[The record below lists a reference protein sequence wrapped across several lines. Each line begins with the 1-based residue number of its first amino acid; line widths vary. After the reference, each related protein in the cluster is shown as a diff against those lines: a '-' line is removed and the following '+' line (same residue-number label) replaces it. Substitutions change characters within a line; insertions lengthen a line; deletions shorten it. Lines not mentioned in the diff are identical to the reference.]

1 MRPLA
6 SHTSYARPS
15 SPARRASWLVS
26 APLALLLG
34 ACTDNPL
41 PLEAPTD
48 PAAAASVAPATLRT
62 GTGDLITGDAATFAE
77 TLKEIGADGEIIVWL
92 KETGTARPS
101 AEFLASLPGSA
112 REAIALTTE
121 APGVRRRNTL
131 GPSSVRGAS
140 ADAVLRVLAKAGGLE
155 LRKMDALPALT
166 GRLPENAR
174 TAAVQ
179 LLLRHP
185 NVDYVSAAL
194 PTRVKLHAGPLGTNP
209 IDGKHTVH
217 RIPEV
222 WDLTR
227 GSGAKVGI
235 LDSGFAREVYS
246 GAFHDDGRFFG
257 SYGILPLGFV
267 DDGCSSSTAN
277 QGNCTPYDDQWS
289 SNGNYAHGT
298 ALAGVVGQ
306 NDNNYGYVGIAP
318 MGITYSM
325 KIAWNT
331 YIHGS
336 CGNGWDDI
344 GNDSAYCIESDDF
357 VRAVDYAAA
366 RRFHVLSMSFGGN
379 QSSDVYRALA
389 TARNTYGVFLVAATG
404 NTPGAAAIEPAS
416 FDVVMGIAGVDAAG
430 NNLYSTA
437 ARDVSAFTD
446 VASLAA
452 ICYKNYY
459 CDAGSPGRQGG
470 VGGTSAATA
479 VVAGI
484 VGLIRSYHPNETPAQ
499 IWERL
504 VNTATGP
511 NKVVDAYAAIT
522 YQRPLSVAVS
532 GPSTLAPYDYGTWS
546 AARSG
551 GTGPYTF
558 TWYRDGV
565 LVATGPSYSGYADD
579 YSFELRVDAADAN
592 GATAQSWM
600 YVSVQYPQE
609 ECGDPNQPRQICQ
622 VQ

>member
-6 SHTSYARPS
+6 SLVRPWRL
-15 SPARRASWLVS
+15 AA
-26 APLALLLG
+26 APLAVLPLLG
-34 ACTDNPL
+34 GCTDEPL
-41 PLEAPTD
+41 PLEPSAPT
-48 PAAAASVAPATLRT
+48 ASVSVAPATLRT
-62 GTGDLITGDAATFAE
+62 PKGEVITGDAAVFAQS
-77 TLKEIGADGEIIVWL
+77 LKEIGGNGEIIVWL
-92 KETGTARPS
+92 KEPGTPRPS

-112 REAIALTTE
+112 AEAIALTTE
-121 APGVRRRNTL
+121 APGVQRRNTL
-131 GPSSVRGAS
+131 GPASVRGAS
-140 ADAVLRVLAKAGGLE
+140 AEAVARVLANAGGLE
-155 LRKMDALPALT
+155 LKQMAALPALT
-166 GRLPENAR
+166 GRLPENVR

-185 NVDYVSAAL
+185 NVDYVSAAI
-194 PTRVKLHAGPLGTNP
+194 PGRVKLQAGPLGTNP

-217 RIPEV
+217 RIPQV

-246 GAFHDDGRFFG
+246 GAFHDDGRYFG
-257 SYGILPLGFV
+257 SHGILPLGFV

-298 ALAGVVGQ
+298 AVAGVVGQ
-306 NDNNYGYVGIAP
+306 NDNNHGYVGIAP

-331 YIHGS
+331 HIHGS

-344 GNDSAYCIESDDF
+344 GDDSAYCIESDDF

-366 RRFHVLSMSFGGN
+366 RRFHVLSMSFVGN

-389 TARNTYGVFLVAATG
+389 TARNTYGVFLVAGTG
-404 NTPGAAAIEPAS
+404 NTPGAGPLEPAS
-416 FDVVMGIAGVDAAG
+416 FDVVWGIAGVDAAG

-484 VGLIRSYHPNETPAQ
+484 VGLIRSYHPSETVAQ
-499 IWERL
+499 IQERL
-504 VNTATGP
+504 LNTATGP
-511 NKVVDAYAAIT
+511 NRVVDAYAAIT
-522 YQRPLSVAVS
+522 YNRPLSVS
-532 GPSTLAPYDYGTWS
+532 IYGPSQVSPYEDASWNAS
-546 AARSG
+546 RSG
-551 GTGPYTF
+551 GVGPYSY

-565 LVATGPSYSGYADD
+565 AVATGATYYGNVGDTGFQLQVVATDALGASASGY
-579 YSFELRVDAADAN
+579 
-592 GATAQSWM
+592 M
-600 YVSVQYPQE
+600 YVSVQYPVE
-609 ECGDPNQPRQICQ
+609 ECGGTGQYPREICQ

>member
-1 MRPLA
+1 
-6 SHTSYARPS
+6 
-15 SPARRASWLVS
+15 V
-26 APLALLLG
+26 
-34 ACTDNPL
+34 
-41 PLEAPTD
+41 
-48 PAAAASVAPATLRT
+48 
-62 GTGDLITGDAATFAE
+62 ITGDAAVFAQS
-77 TLKEIGADGEIIVWL
+77 LKEMGGNGEIIVWL
-92 KETGTARPS
+92 KEPGTPRPS

-112 REAIALTTE
+112 AEAIALTTE
-121 APGVRRRNTL
+121 APGVQRRNTL
-131 GPSSVRGAS
+131 GPASVRGAS
-140 ADAVLRVLAKAGGLE
+140 AEAVARVLANAGGLD
-155 LRKMDALPALT
+155 LKQMAALPALT
-166 GRLPENAR
+166 GRLPENVR

-185 NVDYVSAAL
+185 NVDYVSASI
-194 PTRVKLHAGPLGTNP
+194 PGYVKLNAGPQGTNP

-246 GAFHDDGRFFG
+246 GAFHDDGRYFG

-298 ALAGVVGQ
+298 AIAGVVGQ
-306 NDNNYGYVGIAP
+306 NDNNHGYVGIAP
-318 MGITYSM
+318 QATTYSM

-331 YIHGS
+331 HIHGH
-336 CGNGWDDI
+336 CGDNPF
-344 GNDSAYCIESDDF
+344 NDSAYCIESDDF

-366 RRFHVLSMSFGGN
+366 RRFHVLSMSFGGD

-404 NTPGAAAIEPAS
+404 NTPGAAATEPAS
-416 FDVVMGIAGVDAAG
+416 FDVVWGIAGVDAAG

-452 ICYKNYY
+452 ICYKSYY

-484 VGLIRSYHPNETPAQ
+484 VGLIRSYHPSETVAQ
-499 IWERL
+499 IQERL
-504 VNTATGP
+504 LNTATGP

-522 YQRPLSVAVS
+522 YQRPLSVGIY
-532 GPSTLAPYDYGTWS
+532 GPSQVAPYEDASWTAS
-546 AARSG
+546 RSG
-551 GTGPYTF
+551 GVGPYSY
-558 TWYRDGV
+558 TWYRDGAA
-565 LVATGPSYSGYADD
+565 VATGPTYYGNVGDTGFQLQVVAT
-579 YSFELRVDAADAN
+579 DALGASAN
-592 GATAQSWM
+592 GYMWVA
-600 YVSVQYPQE
+600 VQYPVE
-609 ECGDPNQPRQICQ
+609 ECGGTGQYPREICQ